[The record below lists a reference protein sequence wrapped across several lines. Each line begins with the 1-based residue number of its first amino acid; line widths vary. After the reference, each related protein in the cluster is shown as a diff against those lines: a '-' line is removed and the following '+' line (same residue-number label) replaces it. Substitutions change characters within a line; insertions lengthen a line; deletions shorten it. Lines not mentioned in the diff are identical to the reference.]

1 MAAMMQ
7 ARKELTRPAMQPEV
21 FRPDDPFRQI
31 QGLVDKL
38 DAERQAREAAEAA
51 DRANSELIATIGR
64 ELRTPLE
71 AVIALGELLRASPLD
86 PTQQHY
92 TETLQH
98 SARSLLGVI
107 DAVIDFSKLDAG
119 RLELQPTPFDLHE
132 LVQGVALALQARA
145 NEKGLTSGVDIG
157 ANCPGFVVGDPARI
171 RQVLNALIDNAL
183 RLTEEGIVRLYA
195 SANEGDGRIVLRFDV
210 TDTSSGLD
218 KDARAALFQP
228 AAAQTNGTAAD
239 QPAENVLALSI
250 ARKLVG
256 LMGGEMGCESA
267 VGKGSLYW
275 VTVPVD
281 PARLASAPQGL
292 AKETPQPPLSG
303 HVLVVEDNSVNRM
316 LIAAYLEEFGLTH
329 DMVGTGGAAIL
340 ALAEKHYDVVLMDTA
355 MRDLDGMETTKRIR
369 ALSGPS
375 ASVPIVAVVANSMK
389 SYCGNYL
396 SAGMD
401 TYVLKPIRG
410 RGLYAALAA
419 FLPPSQA
426 SEPATLAS

>member
-1 MAAMMQ
+1 
-7 ARKELTRPAMQPEV
+7 MQPED
-21 FRPDDPFRQI
+21 FRPDDLFRQI

-145 NEKGLTSGVDIG
+145 NEKGLTSGVDMG

-183 RLTEEGIVRLYA
+183 RLTEEGVVRLYA

-389 SYCGNYL
+389 TYCGNYL

>member
-1 MAAMMQ
+1 
-7 ARKELTRPAMQPEV
+7 MQPED
-21 FRPDDPFRQI
+21 FRPDDLFGQI

-38 DAERQAREAAEAA
+38 DAERERREAAEAA
-51 DRANSELIATIGR
+51 DRAKSELIATIGR

-107 DAVIDFSKLDAG
+107 DEVIDFSKLEAG

-132 LVQGVALALQARA
+132 LVQSVALQLQARA
-145 NEKGLTSGVDIG
+145 SEKGLTSGVDIG

-171 RQVLNALIDNAL
+171 RQVLAALIDNAL
-183 RLTEEGIVRLYA
+183 RLTSEGVVRLYA
-195 SANEGDGRIVLRFDV
+195 SANEEDGRIALRFDV

-218 KDARAALFQP
+218 KDARLALFQP
-228 AAAQTNGTAAD
+228 AAPQANGAAAD
-239 QPAENVLALSI
+239 HPAENVLALSI
-250 ARKLVG
+250 ARKLVR
-256 LMGGEMGCESA
+256 LMGGDMGCESA

-275 VTVPVD
+275 VTMPVD
-281 PARLASAPQGL
+281 PARIAATPQGP
-292 AKETPQPPLSG
+292 AKEAPQPPLLG
-303 HVLVVEDNSVNRM
+303 HVLLVEDNSVNRM

-329 DMVGTGGAAIL
+329 DMVGTGAEAIL
-340 ALAEKHYDVVLMDTA
+340 ALAEKRYDLVLMDTA
-355 MRDLDGMETTKRIR
+355 MRDLDGIETTKRIR

-410 RGLYAALAA
+410 RELYAALAA
-419 FLPPSQA
+419 FLPPAQA